1 MKEDDVG
8 KVCGMYRREGKGM
21 QSSVGK
27 PEGTNHFEDIC
38 VHGRIILKLVLSRV
52 GGCGLDLCDSG

>member
-1 MKEDDVG
+1 MG

-27 PEGTNHFEDIC
+27 VVTRDKWWTVVNMVMNLGVPYTF
-38 VHGRIILKLVLSRV
+38 
-52 GGCGLDLCDSG
+52 